1 MAGFRD
7 SLIIDAAS
15 LADDDIFLIDQDGTE
30 LTARVTSSQIKTY
43 VNSQLN
49 QELNTSGA
57 IPLTKNNIILNVVSG
72 GALNLTLANGSANQL
87 LTIVSKS
94 ATSNIIVTPT
104 NFVKTNITFTLA
116 GQSIV
121 LKFISDKWYIISNY
135 ETTVA

>member
-15 LADDDIFLIDQDGTE
+15 LADDDIFLIDQDVTE

-49 QELNTSGA
+49 QELNVSGA

-94 ATSNIIVTPT
+94 ATSNIIITPA

-135 ETTVA
+135 ETTIA

>member
-15 LADDDIFLIDQDGTE
+15 LSDADIFLIDQDGTE

-49 QELNTSGA
+49 QELNVSGA

-135 ETTVA
+135 ETTIA